1 MEEIFPLTD
10 QVNLLSETSRYALDN
25 LLASHLLDY
34 GTKKNAKISNNS
46 NINNTNNTCN
56 NITCSPLLSK
66 KRQQSQQSFSRQS
79 TQGMEHPGIL
89 KISCLIPKKN
99 IQKKKI
105 LRTEKMNIY
114 YCPQSV
120 LFIYVSLTYFKYLS
134 HPLIHCIYKSNIKPY
149 LTRRN
154 FYLHSFTIRNF

>member
-1 MEEIFPLTD
+1 MEEVFPLTD

-79 TQGMEHPGIL
+79 AKGMEHPGIL
-89 KISCLIPKKN
+89 KISFVKFR
-99 IQKKKI
+99 KKI
-105 LRTEKMNIY
+105 YKKIFEQKLNILI
-114 YCPQSV
+114 ST
-120 LFIYVSLTYFKYLS
+120 LSMFHSLTYLKLTYHTL
-134 HPLIHCIYKSNIKPY
+134 PTAYNNLISQEEIFTNIH
-149 LTRRN
+149 LQ
-154 FYLHSFTIRNF
+154 

>member
-1 MEEIFPLTD
+1 MEEVFPLTD

-79 TQGMEHPGIL
+79 AKGMEHPGII
-89 KISCLIPKKN
+89 KISFVKFR
-99 IQKKKI
+99 KKI
-105 LRTEKMNIY
+105 YKKIFEQKNEHINQY
-114 YCPQSV
+114 SV
-120 LFIYVSLTYFKYLS
+120 YVSLTYLKYLS
-134 HPLIHCIYKSNIKPY
+134 HLTHCI
-149 LTRRN
+149 
-154 FYLHSFTIRNF
+154 